1 VSFTQS
7 QRKAALQI
15 LQDVPDIDR
24 TLPIWAR
31 RTNPIIRRQ
40 LGAHWR
46 VFPPQVEPLI
56 KWVVFQIA
64 LMLLTIPYSFL
75 FLLIL
80 TAIVAAGV
88 LLPYALYLYVRILAN
103 IINDVTSAMVAEY
116 ENDTLT
122 LLRVAPFSALEI
134 ILSKMTAAIWRRA
147 DDLEQ
152 VLGLTVALTLPVVA
166 AIYLPQ
172 WPPTE
177 YPWVAQILSI
187 SALLTSLLRLP
198 LEMFMVS
205 GIAAMMSAATHN
217 RSTAFLGTGVLVFFY
232 FLLLN
237 LPRLL
242 SHALAVQFVLEIV
255 LPLVLPLI
263 FGLGALWATLRMV
276 EHD

>member
-1 VSFTQS
+1 MSFSQL
-7 QRKAALQI
+7 QRKAALNI
-15 LQDVPDIDR
+15 LRDVPDIDR
-24 TLPIWAR
+24 SLPLWAR

-40 LGAHWR
+40 LGTHWR
-46 VFPPQVEPLI
+46 VFPPQIEPLL
-56 KWVVFQIA
+56 KWVGLQIV
-64 LMLLTIPYSFL
+64 LMLFTIPYSFL
-75 FLLIL
+75 FLIIL

-122 LLRVAPFSALEI
+122 LLRVAPFTSLEI

-177 YPWVAQILSI
+177 FPWVAQILSI
-187 SALLTSLLRLP
+187 SALLAALLRLP
-198 LEMFMVS
+198 LEMFMVA
-205 GIAAMMSAATHN
+205 GVAAMMSAATRT
-217 RSTAFLGTGVLVFFY
+217 RSTAFLGTSVLVFFY

-242 SHALAVQFVLEIV
+242 SHPLPVQFVLEIV
-255 LPLVLPLI
+255 LPLLLPVM
-263 FGLGALWATLRMV
+263 FGLAALWATLRMV
-276 EHD
+276 ERD